1 MRRTRS
7 AGRIGTVLA
16 AALLLASCSGAGE
29 QTGGATDAKADAAPG
44 VTDDTVVIGTHQPL
58 TGPAAPGYSRISVA
72 AKAMYDYINDHGGIN
87 GRTIDY
93 RVEDDGYNP
102 TRTVEVVKQ
111 LVLQDQVFAI
121 VGGLGTPTHS
131 KVVQYLNSQGVPDLL
146 VSSGALE
153 WDDPGK
159 SPTTFGFQVD
169 YTREGKIQGKYIKE
183 HLGGKKV
190 GLMFQNDDVGRDA
203 QQGLDQFV
211 KADVVSRQGYDPAN
225 TDVLPQLSALRDAGA
240 EVVVCSCVPAFTALT
255 ILTAARLGYH
265 PQFVVSSIGAD
276 PVTLTGLLQDFAK
289 RGGAEVSAAALL
301 NGLIGTGYLPDVA
314 SDDPWIALFKEVH
327 DKYIP
332 NEPLTNTI
340 IFGMAQAYTFAQA
353 LKLAGRDLTRG
364 KLIDAME
371 SGKIAGPGVTPFA
384 FSAKSHAGYTGAYV
398 FQIGPDTS
406 TKEIQGPMVTDRG
419 SGPVKAAPSDRSTP
433 EEIALVRP

>member
-1 MRRTRS
+1 MRRTPS
-7 AGRIGTVLA
+7 AVLAA

-29 QTGGATDAKADAAPG
+29 PAGGEVAAKADAAPG

-72 AKAMYDYINDHGGIN
+72 ARAMYDYINDRGGIN
-87 GRTIDY
+87 GRRIDY

-102 TRTVEVVKQ
+102 TRTVEVVKK
-111 LVLQDQVFAI
+111 LVLQDEVFAI

-131 KVVQYLNSQGVPDLL
+131 KVVSYLNTEGVPDLL
-146 VSSGALE
+146 VSSGALM
-153 WDDPGK
+153 WDDPK
-159 SPTTFGFQVD
+159 ASPATFGFQVD

-183 HLGGKKV
+183 NLPGKV

-203 QQGLDQFV
+203 QQGLDQFI
-211 KADVVSRQGYDPAN
+211 ADSVVSRQGYDPAN

-255 ILTAARLGYH
+255 ILTAARLGYR
-265 PQFVVSSIGAD
+265 PQLVVSSIGAD

-301 NGLIGTGYLPDVA
+301 NGMIGTGYLPDVA
-314 SDDPWIALFKEVH
+314 GDDPWMTLFKQVH
-327 DKYIP
+327 DEYIP
-332 NEPLTNTI
+332 DEPFTNTVV
-340 IFGMAQAYTFAQA
+340 FGMAQAYTFAQA

-371 SGKIAGPGVTPFA
+371 SGKLAGPGVTPFG
-384 FSAKSHAGYTGAYV
+384 FSADSHSGYTGAYV
-398 FQIGPDTS
+398 FQINPDTS
-406 TKEIQGPMVTDRG
+406 TKEIQPPMVTDRED
-419 SGPVKAAPSDRSTP
+419 GPVRAAPGDRSTP
-433 EEIALVRP
+433 AEVALVDE